1 MQALRPFKASRAAE
15 AALIVA
21 DAAYIAILWPSLMTF
36 CFAISLNWRI
46 SVCTRA
52 LSSKHVSVRISRTS
66 AAALSTF
73 ASSTEQLTSSTGVAI
88 SAQRDMTRSW
98 NVSLP
103 ISRLMA
109 WKRDSES
116 WRFVGSLPSSSGSID
131 RRLSSSRVKSV
142 REIYQCMM
150 VMPFMGQ
157 SCVMTFAAPHCASAA
172 GISSGSALISLKD
185 STGSVAS
192 CSALSGVCCHA
203 VSFSFCTRSASLSA
217 SVHDA

>member
-1 MQALRPFKASRAAE
+1 MRQKFSASAFCTMQALRPFKASRAAE

-21 DAAYIAILWPSLMTF
+21 DAAYIAILMAVADDLLLRHLAQLENQRLHTCPVVKARF
-36 CFAISLNWRI
+36 GQIS
-46 SVCTRA
+46 C
-52 LSSKHVSVRISRTS
+52 TS

-116 WRFVGSLPSSSGSID
+116 
-131 RRLSSSRVKSV
+131 
-142 REIYQCMM
+142 
-150 VMPFMGQ
+150 
-157 SCVMTFAAPHCASAA
+157 
-172 GISSGSALISLKD
+172 
-185 STGSVAS
+185 
-192 CSALSGVCCHA
+192 
-203 VSFSFCTRSASLSA
+203 
-217 SVHDA
+217 

>member
-1 MQALRPFKASRAAE
+1 MDRLNVTRDCTALSLLNRSQRARKSGYCASKFSASAFCTMQALRPFKASRAAE

-36 CFAISLNWRI
+36 CFAISLNWKI

-88 SAQRDMTRSW
+88 SAQRDMTRSR

-116 WRFVGSLPSSSGSID
+116 
-131 RRLSSSRVKSV
+131 
-142 REIYQCMM
+142 
-150 VMPFMGQ
+150 
-157 SCVMTFAAPHCASAA
+157 
-172 GISSGSALISLKD
+172 
-185 STGSVAS
+185 
-192 CSALSGVCCHA
+192 
-203 VSFSFCTRSASLSA
+203 
-217 SVHDA
+217 